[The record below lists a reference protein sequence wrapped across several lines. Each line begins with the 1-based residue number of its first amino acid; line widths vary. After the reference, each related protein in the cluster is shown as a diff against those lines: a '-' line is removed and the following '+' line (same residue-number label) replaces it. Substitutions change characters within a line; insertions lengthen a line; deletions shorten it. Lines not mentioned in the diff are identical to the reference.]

1 MYIYAYVHACMHA
14 AKAQSNRVSVLVFIY
29 NLQLS
34 KREELSVLLLL
45 LHFRLD
51 FLAPARGK
59 SERLITRRFITLSDP
74 CAVCVCPSSSSSSTF
89 GFNKSKAFQWASWPL
104 CVCCCVLRFFFF
116 SFIKCPETFS
126 FLQLRW
132 DCGPQPKWECV
143 GDTLE
148 ILYSFFFFFAFAF
161 AFF

>member
-1 MYIYAYVHACMHA
+1 MHA

-74 CAVCVCPSSSSSSTF
+74 CVCVC
-89 GFNKSKAFQWASWPL
+89 
-104 CVCCCVLRFFFF
+104 VCCVPVFFYFRVQQIQ
-116 SFIKCPETFS
+116 SVPMS
-126 FLQLRW
+126 
-132 DCGPQPKWECV
+132 
-143 GDTLE
+143 
-148 ILYSFFFFFAFAF
+148 
-161 AFF
+161 